1 MAKLSENTVVISD
14 GDIKLYK
21 RRNSSVWQAKFKID
35 NRWVRVSTERRKLD
49 EAKLRAKRQ
58 IIEYEVMREKQIPV
72 VTKTFGSVAKLA
84 IAEMQEELKRGGG
97 TKSLNDYVIVANKY
111 LIPYFGKRSITSIDY
126 DAIVAFDKW
135 RAEQLG
141 REPHASTINT
151 HNAALSRIFEA
162 ALQRGFI
169 NQTQVPKLINKKRDS
184 TRRPDFTIEE
194 YRTLIRKLK
203 SFIDDSRDG
212 KSREMRLLMRDY
224 VLILANTGMREGTET
239 ANLMWKHV
247 RMFEENG
254 HTFIEMSVRGKT
266 GRRDIICRSSTLTYL
281 KRIHERS
288 ADLSKMTFEQLLKAK
303 VNKPVFRLSD
313 GTVTRNLRQTFKA
326 FLKFCGLLE
335 CPRTG
340 KDRTLYSLRHTY
352 ATFALTRHGADIHAL
367 AKQMGTSVLM
377 IERHYSHL
385 TPRLKKEMF
394 AGIRRAPNALTSSIS
409 EIVETRELEE
419 QGQ

>member
-1 MAKLSENTVVISD
+1 MAKLSESTVVIND

-385 TPRLKKEMF
+385 TPRLKKEML

-419 QGQ
+419 HGQ

>member
-1 MAKLSENTVVISD
+1 MAKLSESTVVIND

-394 AGIRRAPNALTSSIS
+394 AGVRRAPNALTSSIS
-409 EIVETRELEE
+409 EIVETREFEE

>member
-1 MAKLSENTVVISD
+1 MPKLGEGTVVIND

-21 RRNSSVWQAKFKID
+21 RRNSSVWQAKFKLD
-35 NRWVRVSTERRKLD
+35 GRWVRVSTERHKLD
-49 EAKLRAKRQ
+49 EAKARAKRQ
-58 IIEYEVMREKQIPV
+58 IIEYEVMLEKQIPV
-72 VTKTFGSVAKLA
+72 VTKTFASVAKLA
-84 IAEMQEELKRGGG
+84 ISEMQNELQRGGG
-97 TKSLNDYVIVANKY
+97 TKSLNDYVIVTNKY

-135 RAEQLG
+135 RTEQMG
-141 REPHASTINT
+141 RSPHASTINT
-151 HNAALSRIFEA
+151 HNSALSRIFEA

-184 TRRPDFTIEE
+184 SRRPDFTIEE

-203 SFIDDSRDG
+203 AFIDASRDG

-239 ANLMWKHV
+239 ANLKWKHV
-247 RMFEENG
+247 RQFVEDG
-254 HTFIEMSVRGKT
+254 HTYLEMSVSGKT

-288 ADLSKMTFEQLLKAK
+288 SDLSKMTFEQLLKAK

-313 GTVTRNLRQTFKA
+313 GTVTQNLRQTFKA

-394 AGIRRAPNALTSSIS
+394 AGVRRMPKAETVTVEHIAEVS
-409 EIVETRELEE
+409 ESEPA
-419 QGQ
+419 

>member
-1 MAKLSENTVVISD
+1 MAKLSESTVVIND

-254 HTFIEMSVRGKT
+254 HTFIEMSVRGNT

-313 GTVTRNLRQTFKA
+313 GTVTKNLRQTFKA

-409 EIVETRELEE
+409 EIVETREFEE

>member
-1 MAKLSENTVVISD
+1 MAKLSESTVVIND

-162 ALQRGFI
+162 ALQRGCQSAF
-169 NQTQVPKLINKKRDS
+169 NRD
-184 TRRPDFTIEE
+184 P
-194 YRTLIRKLK
+194 L
-203 SFIDDSRDG
+203 
-212 KSREMRLLMRDY
+212 
-224 VLILANTGMREGTET
+224 
-239 ANLMWKHV
+239 
-247 RMFEENG
+247 
-254 HTFIEMSVRGKT
+254 
-266 GRRDIICRSSTLTYL
+266 
-281 KRIHERS
+281 S
-288 ADLSKMTFEQLLKAK
+288 ACK
-303 VNKPVFRLSD
+303 
-313 GTVTRNLRQTFKA
+313 
-326 FLKFCGLLE
+326 
-335 CPRTG
+335 
-340 KDRTLYSLRHTY
+340 
-352 ATFALTRHGADIHAL
+352 
-367 AKQMGTSVLM
+367 
-377 IERHYSHL
+377 
-385 TPRLKKEMF
+385 
-394 AGIRRAPNALTSSIS
+394 RAPSA
-409 EIVETRELEE
+409 IVRI
-419 QGQ
+419 G

>member
-1 MAKLSENTVVISD
+1 MAKLSADTVVISD

-35 NRWVRVSTERRKLD
+35 NRWVRVSTDQRKLD
-49 EAKLRAKRQ
+49 EAKVRAKRKFV
-58 IIEYEVMREKQIPV
+58 EYEIMREKQIPV

-97 TKSLNDYVIVANKY
+97 TKSLNDYIIVANKY
-111 LIPYFGKRSITSIDY
+111 LIPHFGKRSITSIDY
-126 DAIVAFDKW
+126 DAIVGFDKW
-135 RAEQLG
+135 RAEQMG

-151 HNAALSRIFEA
+151 HNSALSRIFDT

-169 NQTQVPKLINKKRDS
+169 SQTQVPKLINKKRDS

-194 YRTLIRKLK
+194 YRTLIRKFK
-203 SFIDDSRDG
+203 SFIDASRDG

-247 RMFEENG
+247 RMFEEGGN
-254 HTFIEMSVRGKT
+254 TFIEMSVDGKT

-288 ADLSKMTFEQLLKAK
+288 ETLSKMTFEQLLKAK
-303 VNKPVFRLSD
+303 VNKPVFSLAD
-313 GTVTRNLRQTFKA
+313 GTVTKNLRQTFKA
-326 FLKFCGLLE
+326 FLKHCGLLE

-340 KDRTLYSLRHTY
+340 QDRTLYSLRHTY
-352 ATFALTRHGADIHAL
+352 ATFALTKHGADIHAL

-394 AGIRRAPNALTSSIS
+394 AGIRRPKALA
-409 EIVETRELEE
+409 EAVDRVVEEKEVE
-419 QGQ
+419 SA

>member
-1 MAKLSENTVVISD
+1 MPKLGEETVVIND

-21 RRNSSVWQAKFKID
+21 RRNSSVWQAKFKLGG
-35 NRWVRVSTERRKLD
+35 RWVRISTERHKLD
-49 EAKLRAKRQ
+49 EAKARAKRQ
-58 IIEYEVMREKQIPV
+58 IIEYEVMLEKQIPV
-72 VTKTFGSVAKLA
+72 VTKTFASVAKLA
-84 IAEMQEELKRGGG
+84 ISEMQNELQRGGG

-135 RAEQLG
+135 RTEQLG
-141 REPHASTINT
+141 REPHTSTINT
-151 HNAALSRIFEA
+151 HNSALSRIFDA

-184 TRRPDFTIEE
+184 SRRPDFTIEE

-203 SFIDDSRDG
+203 SFIDASRDG
-212 KSREMRLLMRDY
+212 KSREMRLLLRDY

-239 ANLMWKHV
+239 ANLKWKHV
-247 RMFEENG
+247 RQFVEDG
-254 HTFIEMSVRGKT
+254 HTYLEMSVSGKT
-266 GRRDIICRSSTLTYL
+266 GRRDIICRSNTLTYL

-288 ADLSKMTFEQLLKAK
+288 NDLSMMTFEQLLKAK

-313 GTVTRNLRQTFKA
+313 GTVTQNLRQTFKA
-326 FLKFCGLLE
+326 FLKACDLLE

-352 ATFALTRHGADIHAL
+352 ATFALTRHSADIHAL

-394 AGIRRAPNALTSSIS
+394 AGVRRSPNELTASSS
-409 EIVETRELEE
+409 EAVDTRELEE

>member
-35 NRWVRVSTERRKLD
+35 NRWVRISTDQRKLD
-49 EAKLRAKRQ
+49 EAKARAKRK
-58 IIEYEVMREKQIPV
+58 IVEYEIMLEKQIPV

-97 TKSLNDYVIVANKY
+97 TKSLNDYIIVSNKY

-126 DAIVAFDKW
+126 EAIVAFDKW
-135 RAEQLG
+135 RSEEMG
-141 REPHASTINT
+141 REPQASTINT
-151 HNAALSRIFEA
+151 HNAALSRIFDA

-169 NQTQVPKLINKKRDS
+169 NQTQVPKLINKKRS
-184 TRRPDFTIEE
+184 GTRRPDFTIEE
-194 YRTLIRKLK
+194 YRSLIRKLK
-203 SFIDDSRDG
+203 SFVDASRDG
-212 KSREMRLLMRDY
+212 KSLEMRMLMRDY
-224 VLILANTGMREGTET
+224 VLVLANTGMREGTET

-247 RMFEENG
+247 RMFQENG

-266 GRRDIICRSSTLTYL
+266 GRRDIICRSNTLTYL

-288 ADLSKMTFEQLLKAK
+288 EVLSKMTFEQLLKAK
-303 VNKPVFRLSD
+303 VNKPVFSFSD
-313 GTVTRNLRQTFKA
+313 GTVTKNLRQTFKA

-352 ATFALTRHGADIHAL
+352 ATFALTLNGADIHAL

-394 AGIRRAPNALTSSIS
+394 AGIRRPKVLTGVVDHVDEAKAS
-409 EIVETRELEE
+409 RE
-419 QGQ
+419 QAQ

>member
-1 MAKLSENTVVISD
+1 MAKLSESTVVIND